1 MKNKLI
7 ALIILTASMTVFAS
21 IEKYKQNVEF
31 TVMNGVGGVSDLT
44 SRYMANNLNSNY
56 IVVNRPGAGGRI
68 ALRHLIKE
76 DTMLLAT
83 MIQVFVTNNLNYT
96 DLEYAPL
103 VDLEVLA
110 VVGVMPQVLACNK
123 TTGIQTYN
131 DFLNYNK
138 SLSFGFGGVGS
149 SEHIATEILTKET
162 KPNSI
167 MIPYA
172 QGGNKAVTDLVGGHI
187 DCMFANYPTIKPHLA
202 NKDLKIIMTSHE
214 LGYGVNTWEK
224 YYKKEFPFQSYLSI
238 IVSSKMNKD
247 KKEQIITDLRTSF
260 LKPAYKE
267 GIARLGLFPILYTEK
282 TKIDNVVKYMNQIQ
296 DFIITNNISTNG
308 Q

>member
-7 ALIILTASMTVFAS
+7 ALIILTLSMTSFAS
-21 IEKYKQNVEF
+21 TEQYKQNVEF
-31 TVMNGVGGVSDLT
+31 TVMHGVGGVSDIT
-44 SRYMANNLNSNY
+44 SRYIANNLNSSY

-83 MIQVFVTNNLNYT
+83 MIQVFVTNTLNYT
-96 DLEYAPL
+96 DLEYTPL

-110 VVGVMPQVLACNK
+110 VVGVMPQVLICNK

-149 SEHIATEILTKET
+149 SEHIATEILIKET
-162 KPNSI
+162 KSNSI
-167 MIPYA
+167 MVPYA

-214 LGYGVNTWEK
+214 LGYSVSTWGK
-224 YYKKEFPFQSYLSI
+224 HYKKEFPFQSYLSI
-238 IVSSKMNKD
+238 IVPSKMNKD

-260 LKPAYKE
+260 LKPAYKQ
-267 GIARLGLFPILYTEK
+267 GIASLGLFPILYTEK
-282 TKIDNVVKYMNQIQ
+282 TNIDKVVKYMDQIQ
-296 DFIITNNISTNG
+296 DFIISNNIITNG